1 MKLSVILATLLAMGP
16 ATVCQAQPV
25 SSADSSVEWKAA
37 RSKQIVRA
45 VISEVTPHKLPDG
58 LHRYSGIRRYHTVTV
73 NVLETL
79 KGEPAET
86 LQFVHSYGSI
96 GNFKFGEAQKSGQP
110 ILLFLDDWARSR
122 KFIRANGGYA
132 FSRFPLTVQW
142 LAVLEPKKVRW
153 AHTTVAV
160 LSSDLQRQETPEQLL
175 ETVRVFLKTRKGN
188 GPPHGK
194 AVRLPAALRGGFSD
208 VHFTLPADGDD
219 AQQERLS
226 FDAFKKKYGRK
237 EPEGKELIS
246 SYERASSG
254 YVGIDSLELMATDC
268 DVIVRGVIE
277 DSCFLG
283 SKFDPNHNVLAVKLR
298 VLEKLKGECPGSIG
312 IHMSFPRNVHQLQQD
327 QQEIVAFLKTEQFE
341 LPAAALGFQ
350 TRKGLWE
357 DTAIVLSQ
365 KHAEVL
371 FADLSWHRKPDEIL
385 NRLRAIAR
393 PERKKIAELKEGSA
407 PFAHHGT
414 WPPVFT
420 FHPPPSIAAGSVIA
434 GNPHSRVF
442 LPVDAELEANALKW
456 AVSED
461 PNRRWLGAR
470 AMIYFKTDQNAKLL
484 KTMVNDSAAWGR
496 RDMLNLLH
504 LSHPY
509 SPRLLVRWEAWH
521 VLAGWGHDVPK
532 PDFGR
537 N

>member
-1 MKLSVILATLLAMGP
+1 MKLSAILAALLATELAG
-16 ATVCQAQPV
+16 VCQAQPL

-37 RSKQIVRA
+37 HSKQIVRA

-58 LHRYSGIRRYHTVTV
+58 LHRYAGIRRYHTVTIR
-73 NVLETL
+73 VLETL

-86 LQFVHSYGSI
+86 LQFVQSYGSM
-96 GNFKFGEAQKSGQP
+96 GNFKFAEAQKSGQP
-110 ILLFLDDWARSR
+110 ILLFLDDWFRSQ
-122 KFIRANGGYA
+122 KLIRANGGYA
-132 FSRFPLTVQW
+132 FTRCPLAVQW

-153 AHTTVAV
+153 THTTVPV
-160 LSSDLQRQETPEQLL
+160 LSSDLHCQSTPEQLL
-175 ETVRVFLKTRKGN
+175 ETVRAFLKARKGD
-188 GPPHGK
+188 GPPRGK
-194 AVRLPAALRGGFSD
+194 TVQLPAALRGGFYA
-208 VHFTLPADGDD
+208 VHFTIPTGEDD
-219 AQQERLS
+219 APQERLS
-226 FDAFKKKYGRK
+226 FDDFKKKHGRM
-237 EPEGKELIS
+237 EPEANALITTNDRS
-246 SYERASSG
+246 SSG
-254 YVGIDSLELMATDC
+254 YVGVDSLELMATDC

-277 DSCFLG
+277 DSCFVG
-283 SKFDPNHNVLAVKLR
+283 SKYDPNHNVRGVKLR
-298 VLEKLKGECPGSIG
+298 VLEKLKGECSESIG
-312 IHMSFPRNVHQLQQD
+312 LHMAFPRNVHQLQQD
-327 QQEIVAFLKTEQFE
+327 RQEIVVFLRAERFE

-357 DTAIVLSQ
+357 DTAIVLSE

-385 NRLRAIAR
+385 SRLRAIAR
-393 PERKKIAELKEGSA
+393 REQKRLAELKEGSS

-414 WPPVFT
+414 RPPVFT

-442 LPVDAELEANALKW
+442 LPVDAELVANAQKW

-470 AMIYFKTDQNAKLL
+470 AMIYFKSDQNAKQL
-484 KTMVNDSAAWGR
+484 KSMLGDSAAWGR
-496 RDMLNLLH
+496 RDMLRLLH